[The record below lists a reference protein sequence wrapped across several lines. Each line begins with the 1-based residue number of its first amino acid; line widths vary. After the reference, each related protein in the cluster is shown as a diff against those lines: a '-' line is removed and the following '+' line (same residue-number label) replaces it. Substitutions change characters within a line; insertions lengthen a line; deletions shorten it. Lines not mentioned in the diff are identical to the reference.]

1 MALAAA
7 TSAIIGIL
15 LAVLGGPALPAS
27 AHAET
32 ALAGFLAKSR
42 PASLFPEADRFGPAE
57 GSPPAVAA
65 YKHGRV
71 AGYIFLNTDY
81 ADGTGYSGKPIE
93 ILLAMDLSGTIRG
106 AELVAH
112 HEPIFLVGIPEARL
126 RNFIKGYVGNNV
138 LKPSLSTVRDGA
150 VVDAISGAT
159 VTAMVVDD
167 TIRHAGIAFARSRR
181 LGGEAVTASAA
192 PVRAVDPSLKGE
204 EAWQALVGDG
214 SVRSLKLDV
223 GAVNKAFAN
232 SGNAEAAARPEPGEP
247 QSAFIDLYVGL
258 ASAPVVGRSLLGADA
273 YGQLAKRLK
282 KGQQAV
288 VIAGVGPYSFKGVGY
303 VRGGIFDRIQLIQG
317 DTTIRFRDRDYSRVA
332 AIAAAGAP
340 HFRDIGLFVLPEDAK
355 FDPSAPWR
363 LQLLV
368 QRRIGAIKKAFLNF
382 DLAYHLPERYL
393 VPVAPEAAPAAG
405 LATAAHASPVA
416 SQRGSATPV
425 HGMAGD
431 IPMWQR
437 IWLSHTVEIGILLA
451 AVGLLTLVFFFQDWL
466 VKRPRLTD
474 GIRLGFLVFSVVFI
488 GGIAHAQL
496 SVVNVFTFAHAL
508 MTGFRWETFLVDPLI
523 FILWASV
530 AAALLFWGRGA
541 FCGWLCPF
549 GSLQE
554 LLNKAAKLLHIP
566 QISVPWGLHERLWP
580 IKYIIFLGLFGT
592 SLYSVGLAE
601 RLSEV
606 EPFKT
611 VIVLHFLRAWP
622 FVLFAGLLLVAGLFV
637 ERFYCR
643 YLCPLGAALAIPGRL
658 RMFEWLKRYDECG
671 SPCQRCAKECMV
683 QAIHPDGHINPNECL
698 YCLNCQE
705 LYFDDHK
712 CPVVI
717 EKRKKRERFEARQTG
732 GTGAPPKPK
741 PNGQP
746 RPRYVGKAG
755 TPVPVSGSGPDP
767 KTDTTK
773 EIPDVR

>member
-1 MALAAA
+1 MAATHRGAAFARTVIAALVLLLAAFA
-7 TSAIIGIL
+7 PVA
-15 LAVLGGPALPAS
+15 PAR
-27 AHAET
+27 
-32 ALAGFLAKSR
+32 AGMQLTEFLEKVK
-42 PASLFPEADRFGPAE
+42 PASLFPGADTFGPLE
-57 GSPPAVAA
+57 GAPPAVAA
-65 YKHGRV
+65 YKDGRR

-93 ILLAMDLSGTIRG
+93 ILLAMDLSGVIRG

-112 HEPIFLVGIPEARL
+112 HEPIFLVGIPEAKL
-126 RNFIKGYVGNNV
+126 RHFIKGYIGTNV
-138 LKPSLSTVRDGA
+138 LKPSLSTVKDGT

-167 TIRHAGIAFARSRR
+167 TIRHAGIAFAQSRSIGVATAMGSVASPMEARR
-181 LGGEAVTASAA
+181 IDLSM
-192 PVRAVDPSLKGE
+192 KGDE
-204 EAWQALVGDG
+204 DWQTLLGDG

-223 GAVNKAFAN
+223 GAVNDAFAK
-232 SGNAEAAARPEPGEP
+232 SGNRAAAARPEHGKPDDI
-247 QSAFIDLYVGL
+247 FIDLYVGL
-258 ASAPVVGRSLLGADA
+258 ATAPVIGRSLIGAEA
-273 YGQLAKRLK
+273 YEQLSKHLK
-282 KGQQAV
+282 KGQHAV
-288 VIAGVGPYSFKGVGY
+288 VIAGRGPYSFKGVGY
-303 VRGGIFDRIQLIQG
+303 VRGGVFDRIQLIQG
-317 DTTIRFRDRDYSRVA
+317 DTTIRFRDRNYSRLA
-332 AIAAAGAP
+332 TIAADGAP
-340 HFRDIGLFVLPEDAK
+340 HFRDIGLFILPEGAK
-355 FDPSAPWR
+355 FDPAEPWR

-368 QRRIGAIKKAFLNF
+368 QRSIGAIKKAFLSF
-382 DLAYHLPERYL
+382 DLTYHLPDRYL
-393 VPVAPEAAPAAG
+393 APVTSRTAPVAGVPTSSRSSPIAG
-405 LATAAHASPVA
+405 QPVLAGSA
-416 SQRGSATPV
+416 SQSA
-425 HGMAGD
+425 AD
-431 IPMWQR
+431 LPMWQR
-437 IWLSHTVEIGILLA
+437 IWRSHPVEIGILLA
-451 AVGLLTLVFFFQDWL
+451 AIGILTFVFFLQDWL
-466 VKRPRLTD
+466 VKWPRLTD
-474 GIRLGFLVFSVVFI
+474 GIRLGFLLFSVIWI
-488 GGIAHAQL
+488 GGVAHAQL
-496 SVVNVFTFAHAL
+496 SVVNIFTFVHAL
-508 MTGFRWETFLVDPLI
+508 LTGFRWETFLVDPLI

-554 LLNKAAKLLHIP
+554 LLNMIARRLHIP
-566 QISVPWGLHERLWP
+566 QISVPWWLHERLWP

-622 FVLFAGLLLVAGLFV
+622 FVVFAGLLLVAGLFI

-717 EKRKKRERFEARQTG
+717 KKREKHERFLALQSESMASS
-732 GTGAPPKPK
+732 PKPH
-741 PNGQP
+741 GQP
-746 RPRYVGKAG
+746 KPRFVGKAG
-755 TPVPVSGSGPDP
+755 TEVPVSQTAPNHD
-767 KTDTTK
+767 
-773 EIPDVR
+773 R